1 VEETKDPNYQT
12 ELDKA
17 RGGKLMLKLEH
28 GGSVVSEQEI
38 IGSFPGV
45 EEMLGPVYTLAD
57 IQAVNVDEGS
67 STKLLQGRV
76 VAFIGERVKQ
86 NGFTEYPLVL
96 WDQMEAAM
104 AEEGGKGVVKP
115 LYLDVWDN
123 QLARYEE
130 LLAVNTIRSRKAC
143 TRPPPHTGHEFG
155 CCRG

>member
-1 VEETKDPNYQT
+1 MVRVEETKDPNYQT

-67 STKLLQGRV
+67 STKLLFYFSIYMLLFSAKSQRAWNA
-76 VAFIGERVKQ
+76 AF
-86 NGFTEYPLVL
+86 PLAIL
-96 WDQMEAAM
+96 LMNTCAYAF
-104 AEEGGKGVVKP
+104 KSS
-115 LYLDVWDN
+115 
-123 QLARYEE
+123 LA
-130 LLAVNTIRSRKAC
+130 L
-143 TRPPPHTGHEFG
+143 HMW
-155 CCRG
+155 